1 MKKITLLLL
10 LPLLSFSQSKIT
22 DPVTVSGA
30 TATILLN
37 NNTQVA
43 TLTLVGPSDRWL
55 ACQFGAF
62 QGGMESGAD
71 VVYFNGTTLVDAKHN
86 GIGQAPTADTQN
98 DWTISSNTVSV
109 GVRTIVATRAF
120 NSTDASD
127 FDFDYFADS
136 IGIAVARGNSPS
148 FSLAYHGASNRI
160 VNTSVGFT
168 TLGVE
173 NVSLEAA
180 SIYPNPSN
188 GVFSIL
194 SQSKIE
200 HVSIYTV
207 TGNFVKTIKSNTE
220 KLFEINVEGLSTGV
234 YLIEI
239 VGVNQKSWKKVIV
252 E

>member
-1 MKKITLLLL
+1 
-10 LPLLSFSQSKIT
+10 
-22 DPVTVSGA
+22 
-30 TATILLN
+30 
-37 NNTQVA
+37 
-43 TLTLVGPSDRWL
+43 
-55 ACQFGAF
+55 
-62 QGGMESGAD
+62 
-71 VVYFNGTTLVDAKHN
+71 
-86 GIGQAPTADTQN
+86 
-98 DWTISSNTVSV
+98 
-109 GVRTIVATRAF
+109 
-120 NSTDASD
+120 
-127 FDFDYFADS
+127 
-136 IGIAVARGNSPS
+136 
-148 FSLAYHGASNRI
+148 
-160 VNTSVGFT
+160 VGFT

-200 HVSIYTV
+200 QVSIYTV